1 MSDNESSIQ
10 VTEKKK
16 AKRVVSE
23 AHREKLKAN
32 LEAARVARVAK
43 IAERRAGKNE
53 DELALKEL
61 IAEKKRTK
69 IFGIQDD
76 EEQNACILS
85 SPKALKQSKSKK
97 EKLVESA
104 SEDELSEQSEPDD
117 ESEVEDSEDVES
129 ASEPSESSDDEAEFV
144 LKRKK
149 AAPKAVK
156 VPKAIKKEKVSK
168 SKKAE
173 KESILAEMARMT
185 AEIAALKKE
194 KRKQSKVNV
203 YVNQP
208 EKKEMSAKQ
217 RKDLLDL

>member
-10 VTEKKK
+10 VTDKKK
-16 AKRVVSE
+16 TKRVVSE

-43 IAERRAGKNE
+43 IAERRAGRNE

-69 IFGIQDD
+69 IFGIQED
-76 EEQNACILS
+76 EPE
-85 SPKALKQSKSKK
+85 SPKALKQSKQKK
-97 EKLVESA
+97 EKVVES
-104 SEDELSEQSEPDD
+104 SESEQSEPEDAQS
-117 ESEVEDSEDVES
+117 ESESEEEEDDES
-129 ASEPSESSDDEAEFV
+129 ASESSESSDDEAEFV

-156 VPKAIKKEKVSK
+156 VPKVKAPKKAPAKKE
-168 SKKAE
+168 KKAE
-173 KESILAEMARMT
+173 KETILAEMARMT

>member
-43 IAERRAGKNE
+43 IAERRAGRNE

-76 EEQNACILS
+76 EPELPVAPQKI
-85 SPKALKQSKSKK
+85 KSKK
-97 EKLVESA
+97 EKVVES
-104 SEDELSEQSEPDD
+104 SESDQSEPDD
-117 ESEVEDSEDVES
+117 ESEDDDEESEEEDAES
-129 ASEPSESSDDEAEFV
+129 ASDSSESSDDEAEFV

-149 AAPKAVK
+149 AAPKKPSSVK
-156 VPKAIKKEKVSK
+156 MPKVKAAPVKKE
-168 SKKAE
+168 KKAE
-173 KESILAEMARMT
+173 KETILAEMARMT

>member
-43 IAERRAGKNE
+43 IAERRAGRNE

-69 IFGIQDD
+69 IFGVQED
-76 EEQNACILS
+76 EPE
-85 SPKALKQSKSKK
+85 SPKALKQSKQKK
-97 EKLVESA
+97 EKVVESA
-104 SEDELSEQSEPDD
+104 SESELSEQSEPDA
-117 ESEVEDSEDVES
+117 ESEDEESEDDES
-129 ASEPSESSDDEAEFV
+129 ASESSSSDDEAEFV

-156 VPKAIKKEKVSK
+156 IPKAIKKEKVSK

-208 EKKEMSAKQ
+208 EKKEMSAKH

>member
-43 IAERRAGKNE
+43 IAERRAGRNE

-69 IFGIQDD
+69 IFGVQED
-76 EEQNACILS
+76 EPE

-129 ASEPSESSDDEAEFV
+129 ASESSESSDDEAEFV

-185 AEIAALKKE
+185 AESAALKKE

>member
-69 IFGIQDD
+69 IFGVQED
-76 EEQNACILS
+76 EPE
-85 SPKALKQSKSKK
+85 SPKALKQSKQKK
-97 EKLVESA
+97 EKVVES
-104 SEDELSEQSEPDD
+104 SESEQSEPDD
-117 ESEVEDSEDVES
+117 ESEDDDEESEDEAVES
-129 ASEPSESSDDEAEFV
+129 ASESSSSDDEAEFV

-156 VPKAIKKEKVSK
+156 IPKAIKKEKVSK

-173 KESILAEMARMT
+173 KESILADMARMT

-208 EKKEMSAKQ
+208 
-217 RKDLLDL
+217 